1 MNNCREIIDSGSYDT
16 LKSAADELL
25 DAIQKESKE
34 NLDAYTPYVEQLCDS
49 ICSQYGISIY

>member
-1 MNNCREIIDSGSYDT
+1 MNNCLELIDKSSYDT
-16 LKSAADELL
+16 LKSAAKELL
-25 DAIQKESKE
+25 DAIQKENKE